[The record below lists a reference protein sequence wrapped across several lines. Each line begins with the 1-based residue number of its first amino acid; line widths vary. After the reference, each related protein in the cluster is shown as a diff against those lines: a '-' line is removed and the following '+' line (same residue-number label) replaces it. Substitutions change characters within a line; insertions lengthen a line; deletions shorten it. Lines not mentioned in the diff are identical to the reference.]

1 VCQHVHVT
9 LVCWLSHR
17 VLGHLHKRYAL
28 RPPDTCHYHAPA
40 RCRRLYDSTVA
51 LLEKKTGEPLP
62 NKLLPVA
69 EEGGAKEEWEGKAK
83 GQGDQ
88 LKGRKKVA

>member
-1 VCQHVHVT
+1 MCQHVHVT
-9 LVCWLSHR
+9 LVCWLSRR
-17 VLGHLHKRYAL
+17 VLGYLHERYA
-28 RPPDTCHYHAPA
+28 PPPPYTCHTPA

-51 LLEKKTGEPLP
+51 LLEKKTEEPLP
-62 NKLLPVA
+62 NKLPPVA